1 MRKMNPDPKRKI
13 LVLLTMLFVLYLLP
27 PVTCLAAG
35 AITIDDKAERL
46 TAAQE
51 AQLRDKY
58 SEITQYMNIAFVS
71 RSFNSGSTAEF
82 ARSYVHLN
90 YPVNPAVIFFIDM
103 ENRNLYIYAN
113 RAGLRTISRADAR
126 AITDN
131 VYKYAS
137 RGQYYECVDNT
148 FSQILTLCQGG
159 RKKRPLFYL
168 VFHKLCKVCL

>member
-13 LVLLTMLFVLYLLP
+13 LVLLTILFVLYLLP

-35 AITIDDKAERL
+35 AITIDDKAELL

-90 YPVNPAVIFFIDM
+90 YPVNPAVIFFID
-103 ENRNLYIYAN
+103 RPINLYLGPDSGRSQERMRVLLRIMFTNMHHAAN
-113 RAGLRTISRADAR
+113 TMNVLTIPSARSSPYVRAAGSDAPSNIS
-126 AITDN
+126 
-131 VYKYAS
+131 
-137 RGQYYECVDNT
+137 
-148 FSQILTLCQGG
+148 
-159 RKKRPLFYL
+159 PMP
-168 VFHKLCKVCL
+168 